1 MIFQTQTVSFREELL
16 KAIHNLQTDTLKL
29 ALYTSLVTLNE
40 DTTAYS
46 VTHEVV
52 GSGYSAGGVVLTG
65 VTINNSNDIVYVNFN
80 NAAWNPASFTSA
92 GGLIYNFSKANR
104 SIAVISFGNDKTA
117 TNTFT
122 VQMPTNTYTSA
133 LLRFN

>member
-65 VTINNSNDIVYVNFN
+65 VTINNSNGIVDVNFN

>member
-1 MIFQTQTVSFREELL
+1 
-16 KAIHNLQTDTLKL
+16 
-29 ALYTSLVTLNE
+29 
-40 DTTAYS
+40 
-46 VTHEVV
+46 
-52 GSGYSAGGVVLTG
+52 VLTG
-65 VTINNSNDIVYVNFN
+65 VTINNSNGVVYVNFN

>member
-52 GSGYSAGGVVLTG
+52 GSCYSAGGVVLTG
-65 VTINNSNDIVYVNFN
+65 VTINNSNGIVYVNFN

>member
-65 VTINNSNDIVYVNFN
+65 VTINNSNGIVYVNFN

-104 SIAVISFGNDKTA
+104 SIAVVSFGNDKTA

>member
-16 KAIHNLQTDTLKL
+16 EAIHNLQTDTLKL

-65 VTINNSNDIVYVNFN
+65 VTINNSNGIVYVNFN

>member
-16 KAIHNLQTDTLKL
+16 KAIHNLQKDTLKL

-65 VTINNSNDIVYVNFN
+65 VTINNSNGIVYVNFN

-104 SIAVISFGNDKTA
+104 SIAVISFGNNKTA

>member
-65 VTINNSNDIVYVNFN
+65 VTINNSNGIVYVNFN

-104 SIAVISFGNDKTA
+104 SIAVISFGNNKTA

>member
-65 VTINNSNDIVYVNFN
+65 VTINNSNGIVYVNFN
-80 NAAWNPASFTSA
+80 NAAWNPASFTAA